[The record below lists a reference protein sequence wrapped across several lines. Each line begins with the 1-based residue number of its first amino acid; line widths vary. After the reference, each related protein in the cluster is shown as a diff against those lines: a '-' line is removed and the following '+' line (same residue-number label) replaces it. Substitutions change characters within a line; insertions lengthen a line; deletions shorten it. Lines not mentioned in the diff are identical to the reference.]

1 MTQQQIAFLEL
12 ALVAGIGLVLFIAG
26 ILIKVFTDRKNSRCT
41 SVTVGKVSR
50 HSFMGD
56 GRIAP
61 VVEYEA
67 GGEKYTCK
75 KRFTGIKKVHS
86 TRLDEPDAWED
97 EEGYL
102 HVRTGIIAN
111 MRQLTQTLWPVG
123 TEMEVHYDPNDPGNS
138 YVGVPVNNA
147 VLCRVFLIAGA
158 GIAAL
163 GAVLY
168 FLILNG

>member
-67 GGEKYTCK
+67 GGKNIRAKRDLPGSKRYTAQGSMNLMHGK
-75 KRFTGIKKVHS
+75 TKRDTFMSGLVS
-86 TRLDEPDAWED
+86 
-97 EEGYL
+97 
-102 HVRTGIIAN
+102 
-111 MRQLTQTLWPVG
+111 
-123 TEMEVHYDPNDPGNS
+123 
-138 YVGVPVNNA
+138 
-147 VLCRVFLIAGA
+147 
-158 GIAAL
+158 
-163 GAVLY
+163 
-168 FLILNG
+168 